1 MNNENKTTSSTPVLD
16 ALMDEISPLD
26 SRKTEDRMVIAA
38 RIGDLI
44 KEKGWSKTF
53 FASQVDQLPSVISK
67 WLSGTHNFT
76 LDTLTEIS
84 YVLDI
89 PLSELLREKAQ
100 ALVFRS
106 NFAVT
111 GIGGLIDRR
120 AYGGPMQTHPDF
132 DHLTGTKLTQ
142 PTAEPMDWDYLTKMS
157 PTIGIMTVPHHGSQD
172 WHAVGSTYWM
182 GNVNVLHPKKKKGDD
197 QERNY
202 ALKA

>member
-1 MNNENKTTSSTPVLD
+1 MNKENKTTSRTPVLD

-26 SRKTEDRMVIAA
+26 SRKTEDRMIIAA

-44 KEKGWSKTF
+44 KQKGWSKTF
-53 FASQVDQLPSVISK
+53 FASQVDQQASVISK

-84 YVLDI
+84 YVLNI

-100 ALVFRS
+100 ALVFKS

-111 GIGGLIDRR
+111 SIGGLIDHR
-120 AYGGPMQTHPDF
+120 AYGGLIQSHPDF
-132 DHLTGTKLTQ
+132 DHLTASRLTQ
-142 PTAEPMDWDYLTKMS
+142 PTAESVDLNY
-157 PTIGIMTVPHHGSQD
+157 PTNINPAIGIMVVPHHGSQG
-172 WHAVGSTYWM
+172 WHAVGSTYWT
-182 GNVNVLHPKKKKGDD
+182 GNVNVLHPKKKKDD
-197 QERNY
+197 GSERNY

>member
-1 MNNENKTTSSTPVLD
+1 MLD
-16 ALMDEISPLD
+16 ALMDEIDPLD

-44 KEKGWSKTF
+44 KERGWSKSF
-53 FASQVDQLPSVISK
+53 FAGQVDQQPSVISK

-84 YVLDI
+84 YVLDV

-100 ALVFRS
+100 ALVFKS
-106 NFAVT
+106 SFAVT
-111 GIGGLIDRR
+111 GIGGMIDRR
-120 AYGGPMQTHPDF
+120 PYGGSISSHPDF
-132 DHLTGTKLTQ
+132 DHLTTVRLTQ
-142 PTAEPMDWDYLTKMS
+142 ATAEPLDWQDYLT
-157 PTIGIMTVPHHGSQD
+157 GINPAMGLMTAPHHGSQD
-172 WHAVGSTYWM
+172 WHAIGSTYWM
-182 GNVNVLHPKKKKGDD
+182 GNVNVLHPKKKKDDD